1 MFKDQVVFKYYQFLL
16 TDFIGVTRVYTL
28 TEDEFNNK
36 KEVIN
41 WLDFLIQTGQWIP
54 YDLYHDLFGIPE
66 SLYDG
71 IENVEKIEVK
81 FIENVIT
88 CKDIDLDSI

>member
-1 MFKDQVVFKYYQFLL
+1 MFEEYSVVKYYQFSL
-16 TDFIGVTRVYTL
+16 TNFIGVTRLYTL
-28 TEDEFNNK
+28 TESEFNSK
-36 KEVIN
+36 KELVQ

-71 IENVEKIEVK
+71 IENIEKIDVK

-88 CKDIDLDSI
+88 YKDIDLDSI

>member
-1 MFKDQVVFKYYQFLL
+1 MFKDRVVVKYYQFLL
-16 TDFIGVTRVYTL
+16 TDFMGITRIYTL

-36 KEVIN
+36 KELIN
-41 WLDFLIQTGQWIP
+41 WLDFLIHTGQWIP

-71 IENVEKIEVK
+71 IENIETLQVK
-81 FIENVIT
+81 FVETVST
-88 CKDIDLDSI
+88 CKDVDLDSI

>member
-1 MFKDQVVFKYYQFLL
+1 MFKDQVVSKYYQFLL
-16 TDFIGVTRVYTL
+16 TDFIGITRIYTL

-36 KEVIN
+36 KELIN

-54 YDLYHDLFGIPE
+54 YDLYYDLFGIPE
-66 SLYDG
+66 SLYNG
-71 IENVEKIEVK
+71 IENIETIQVK
-81 FIENVIT
+81 FIETVST